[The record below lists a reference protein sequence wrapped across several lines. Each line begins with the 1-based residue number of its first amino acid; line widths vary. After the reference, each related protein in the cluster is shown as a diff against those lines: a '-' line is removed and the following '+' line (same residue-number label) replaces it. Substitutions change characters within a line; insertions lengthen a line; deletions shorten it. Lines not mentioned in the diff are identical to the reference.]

1 MIRLAGAVAIPA
13 ALLFAATALAQQE
26 EPVLKGAAAFG
37 DWRADEPGVRRLI
50 RPQDRPRP
58 YVTRS
63 ASNSAGP
70 VQRPQGA
77 EPRLPAGFSAELIAS
92 GVDNPRVVRVAPN
105 GDLFVA
111 DSEANQIRVYRL
123 GEGSAKPVRDGVF
136 ASNLNQ
142 PYGIAFYP
150 PGDNPQWVYV
160 ANSDSIV
167 RFPYRDGDLEASGEP
182 ETVVRDIPATHHW
195 TRDIAFSPDGKTL
208 YLSVGSGSNAAQDM
222 ARKPRGG
229 LDAWARSKP
238 LGATWGAEE
247 GRADVRA
254 FDPDGRNGRIV
265 ATGLRNCSGMAIQ
278 PAAGALWCVVN
289 ERDALGD
296 NVPFEYATEV
306 KEGAFYGWPWYYI
319 GDNEDPRHKGARPD
333 LAGKVTVPDILMQAH
348 SAPLNIAFYDGRN
361 VRAGSGFPAEYRGDA
376 FVALH
381 GSWNRGN
388 RTGYKVVR
396 LKFKDGKPTGE
407 YEDFMTGFLTSG
419 GEVWGRPVGVAV
431 ASDGALIVTE
441 DGNGTI
447 WRVTYGD
454 GRS

>member
-1 MIRLAGAVAIPA
+1 MIRSI
-13 ALLFAATALAQQE
+13 ALAAVSTCLLVAGSALAADQ
-26 EPVLKGAAAFG
+26 PLLKGSAAFG
-37 DWRADEPGVRRLI
+37 DWRADKPGVRRLI
-50 RPQDRPRP
+50 GPDDLPKP
-58 YVTRS
+58 YATKS
-63 ASNSAGP
+63 ASNSAGLADMP
-70 VQRPQGA
+70 ADAKPL
-77 EPRLPAGFSAELIAS
+77 LPPGFSAEMIAS
-92 GVDNPRVVRVAPN
+92 GIDNPRVVRVAPN

-123 GEGSAKPVRDGVF
+123 ATGSAKPAEQAIF
-136 ASNLNQ
+136 AGNLNQ

-150 PGDNPQWVYV
+150 PGNDPQWVYV

-167 RFPYRDGDLEASGEP
+167 RFPYRSGDLKASGDP
-182 ETVVRDIPATHHW
+182 QTIVDNIPSNHHW

-208 YLSVGSGSNAAQDM
+208 YLSVGSGSNVAEDM
-222 ARKPRGG
+222 GKAPEGG
-229 LDAWARSKP
+229 LETWIKSKP
-238 LGATWGAEE
+238 LGATWGSEE
-247 GRADVRA
+247 GRADVQA
-254 FDPDGRNGRIV
+254 FDPDGKNGRIV
-265 ATGLRNCSGMAIQ
+265 ATGLRNCSGMTIQ
-278 PAAGALWCVVN
+278 PATGALWCVVN

-296 NVPFEYATEV
+296 NVPFEYATAV
-306 KEGAFYGWPWYYI
+306 REGAFYGWPWYYI

-333 LAGKVTVPDILMQAH
+333 LAGKATIPDVLMQAH
-348 SAPLNIAFYDGRN
+348 SAPLNIAFYDGRDLP
-361 VRAGSGFPAEYRGDA
+361 ADTGFPAEYKGDA

-407 YEDFMTGFLTSG
+407 YEDFMTGFVVSS

-431 ASDGALIVTE
+431 AKDGALVVTE

-447 WRVTYGD
+447 WRVTYSG